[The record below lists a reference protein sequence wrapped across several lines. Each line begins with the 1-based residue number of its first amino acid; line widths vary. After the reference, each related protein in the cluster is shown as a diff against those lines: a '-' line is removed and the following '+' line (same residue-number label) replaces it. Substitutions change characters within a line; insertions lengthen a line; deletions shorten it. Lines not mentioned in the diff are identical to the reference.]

1 MNDEPTGK
9 GRAQRL
15 VTAARHGDGIVSA
28 EDLFDLHVV
37 ASFRLMLAAA
47 TDDAEM
53 WKDGTGGVG
62 FTLAAFAQK
71 PDSPFS
77 QEA

>member
-1 MNDEPTGK
+1 MNNEPTCRE
-9 GRAQRL
+9 RAERL
-15 VTAARHGDGIVSA
+15 VTEARHGDGIVSA

-71 PDSPFS
+71 PESPFA